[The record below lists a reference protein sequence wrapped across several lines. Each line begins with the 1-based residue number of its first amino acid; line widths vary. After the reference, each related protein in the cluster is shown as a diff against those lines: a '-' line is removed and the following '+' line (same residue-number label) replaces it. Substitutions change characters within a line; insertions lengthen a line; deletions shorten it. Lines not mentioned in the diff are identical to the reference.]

1 MPTACVIDPARRLV
15 LSRTWG
21 VVRVDEMLALNEA
34 IASDPRFR
42 PDFSQF
48 ADMGAVTELDIAT
61 DLLRLFVAKVPFG
74 AGARRALVAGSDVVF
89 GMARMYATL
98 AGGRQ
103 GEFHVFRDVDL
114 ALEWLGFGAESAAL
128 RALLA
133 AAPPLGSPPPA
144 S

>member
-15 LSRTWG
+15 LSHTWG

-48 ADMGAVTELDIAT
+48 ADMGAVTKLDIAT
-61 DLLRLFVAKVPFG
+61 DFLRLFIAKGPFG
-74 AGARRALVAGSDVVF
+74 ADARRALVADRDVVF

-98 AGGRQ
+98 AEGHQ
-103 GEFHVFRDVDL
+103 GEFQIFRDADL
-114 ALEWLGFGAESAAL
+114 ALDWLGFGGESAAL

-133 AAPPLGSPPPA
+133 AAPPLGPTPPA